1 MRRDTRKP
9 MHQDPANR
17 RDGSPHERLTMD
29 LFLSGV
35 IVDHVMSDLMTV
47 RVLNI

>member
-1 MRRDTRKP
+1 
-9 MHQDPANR
+9 
-17 RDGSPHERLTMD
+17 MD

-35 IVDHVMSDLMTV
+35 IVDHVMSDLMAV